1 MTAAAGS
8 DSDSANRCTG
18 FKQRVQQ
25 GRRPYQHLTA
35 AVTVQIMALGVTS
48 VFNQILDE
56 MDAGVKAA
64 VFSAYIKSLDEKPET
79 YTEDGR
85 KLADMASACS
95 SPADLK
101 PDADGTDVR
110 SSPLIILA
118 IRPFKTGNNRV
129 LLTPDNTGNNHH
141 MHAAASYAY
150 RRAPCE
156 LLFVSALHAGRF
168 WLCAARTA

>member
-1 MTAAAGS
+1 
-8 DSDSANRCTG
+8 
-18 FKQRVQQ
+18 
-25 GRRPYQHLTA
+25 
-35 AVTVQIMALGVTS
+35 MALGVTS

-79 YTEDGR
+79 YTEDGQ

-118 IRPFKTGNNRV
+118 TRPCNTKRPCNTGNNR
-129 LLTPDNTGNNHH
+129 
-141 MHAAASYAY
+141 ASYAC
-150 RRAPCE
+150 RDIVCMSPSS
-156 LLFVSALHAGRF
+156 L
-168 WLCAARTA
+168 